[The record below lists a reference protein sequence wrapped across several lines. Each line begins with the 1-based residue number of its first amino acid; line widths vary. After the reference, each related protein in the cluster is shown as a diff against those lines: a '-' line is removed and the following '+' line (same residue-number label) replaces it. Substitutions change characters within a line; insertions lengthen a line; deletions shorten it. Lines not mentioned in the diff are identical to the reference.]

1 MAKNNTPQKAQQGFI
16 ALALAFI
23 LGAIRGAL
31 FAAAVAV
38 AVWGALAPP
47 AVPAATPIPA
57 VTAPVISP
65 APVAPCAVDEA
76 ILPRR
81 LAPTPRKTLPW
92 LVLRGYKCP
101 KGHKVAYGTGSLF
114 GLVVDLVAFKAA
126 RRKAKVDRRKAKV
139 KVKTAA
145 VQLVDIANEKLVAMN
160 RRRHNWWITAALAA
174 AALNVVFGLEDHGL
188 VGFGMAIGGLDIQ
201 PHSNFGRTIQAIKRR
216 GKWRPIASIEL
227 GGTQDSIKVIPGTAG
242 ADNIGLMAYC
252 EGLNIDQP
260 NAGDL
265 FVIQAN
271 GVNETVVQ
279 AVAAAFVKK
288 GWVPLTARL
297 MVRVKNADGKEAS
310 GAELV
315 RRLSAVMG
323 DTLNVRSYGSF
334 LTAPAL
340 RVYER
345 RDSLV
350 TEREGGEP
358 MEVLIFTGPAGQV
371 FEGLAGTEGGL
382 LCSEKAHEAIFATKK
397 PGQPR
402 VFINHPALVGS
413 KAVEA
418 MFKGNI
424 SPVAQRAFKQVDG
437 TFVFK
442 TRAHFSNDEAGK
454 AEWRKGYDFLFI
466 EEDTPKGAGAKELK
480 TKQLTLWPDMHKHMF
495 GWLLAEAQE
504 EPGNSL
510 VSYQVASLI
519 SAVPPEV
526 EGAIDASV
534 EKRIARTYAQATGDL
549 GQVGLPEDWVKWLAQ
564 FAPASNRASRQN
576 HLGMGLQASTGYI
589 HMNTLFGRGWIVTG
603 DEFGGLKGKKLAA
616 RKEALGFDHT
626 CGGKNPILDSN
637 QTWVGKLLRLSDIN
651 KLLAELVSGNLS
663 DKAKGIVEGFMPGLT
678 NDQRIERLRWVLSFA
693 PSLTRGSIL
702 MNADDVADLAGD
714 DDGDQL
720 WFMVGDENALA
731 IFREIK
737 RQAKGN
743 PDCSIENNKVAQR
756 PSAIGE
762 RPLADLLTAQGSDL
776 MAMVK
781 FIMAPNKGQGPVGFL
796 ANLGTVLNTFF
807 KKVPNAGGGLS
818 FENEWV
824 GKLQAV
830 LNLMQQTAIDT
841 QKREYI
847 PVDPVRWTLSQLD
860 RDVTGPRGLIPGY
873 DFPAMGHAFDK
884 SKVADPNSLTKAQ
897 YSAALT
903 VTSIPMVPH
912 HWSGTATSFLTA
924 TDTQYNLSAL
934 GSWLIWECVSLLAT
948 GKPANWGVE
957 MAPGA
962 EGGLRPWDVA
972 FTEDGPDIDSVFA
985 QYNCSAET
993 QATIKRL
1000 WVDKASKLY
1009 AWKSAPKHKA
1019 YSMAAPP
1026 ALEAN
1031 HRLALSHMA
1040 ELTKDAV
1047 EPEVDEAEMLA
1058 RLSKKFKMNLTAEVL
1073 SRWVKDVIEAFYVN
1087 AAINQGQ
1094 KADSERFQHSSERS
1108 GVESLRYLVDA
1119 VETAGDKNTRNKMG
1133 SLASLWLNTHS
1144 RIDQDER
1151 EKGLAELA
1159 MIFAWWQVKYGWQ
1172 WVVEESLVLLN
1183 ANHHKHKAGAKLV
1196 DTWTNLGVPADM
1208 VGKVVNYMGRYRNNQ
1223 RRKPSDE
1230 VMGILLDV
1238 LALNGVDMER
1248 KQARQ
1253 FFFTDDA
1260 LGALIKCKE
1269 NALLVKEA
1277 KDNREALGETI
1288 RTWQESRR
1296 DWNDEDLPIEIMREA
1311 FGAGKALWFEEVTD
1325 GLDDLAKQVLT
1336 PEQVKALPKGK
1347 SAERS
1352 KHLKAVKAKQM
1363 LDAIEAYKSLKSTVK
1378 TEEILDQLF
1387 NPGMNPLAELF
1398 TRKLKDACGPVLN
1411 VERAWLR
1418 ASEEDRHNGDWCLDL
1433 GEEISYKK
1441 RDPES
1446 GRMES
1451 KNRFLAFSRIEW
1463 SLPAGIEAEFTR
1475 TLLEG
1480 GVSFY
1485 KLSKLY
1491 TDSVK
1496 AWRYFDAVA
1505 HKALGKVETDL
1516 SLVYGLGHLIS
1527 EAVSITVAERRK
1539 ESKSRDALARYV
1551 RREYINQLEE
1561 DLKGMNKGPDADPYV
1576 QGLKDFLAEEKARL
1590 AAIET
1595 SPLFGLWGGGLRFPA
1610 TWGMT
1615 LRSFASELT
1624 TKKLNGRAMNAII
1637 TAGRKNP
1644 EWHEQPTVIDENGVK
1659 AADVTTALE
1668 PVWENVNRAVPWDKP
1683 KSRDGLNRRAAMR
1696 QAKQDLDDSVGL
1708 VPFELEGA
1716 KMSYEKWLE
1725 DIKAIIVDNDNDA
1738 CCLLPAALWFKGHIG
1753 RIGSLCGGKAADEM
1767 VIPMQKALM
1776 KTPARDIQ
1784 LHLLDLL
1791 NSEELPPQPNF
1802 QRLDRETVE
1811 AFFAVIEEITKR

>member
-1 MAKNNTPQKAQQGFI
+1 MRGGRGY
-16 ALALAFI
+16 LAL
-23 LGAIRGAL
+23 
-31 FAAAVAV
+31 
-38 AVWGALAPP
+38 PP
-47 AVPAATPIPA
+47 T
-57 VTAPVISP
+57 
-65 APVAPCAVDEA
+65 
-76 ILPRR
+76 
-81 LAPTPRKTLPW
+81 PTPRKTLPW

-101 KGHKVAYGTGSLF
+101 KGHKVAYGSSPF
-114 GLVVDLVAFKAA
+114 GLVVDLVAFKTARRKAKTA
-126 RRKAKVDRRKAKV
+126 RRKAKVRAKAFCQN
-139 KVKTAA
+139 AEN
-145 VQLVDIANEKLVAMN
+145 LVSLADEELVAMN
-160 RRRHNWWITAALAA
+160 RAEQEPPEQEPVGTSRRHNWWITAALAA
-174 AALNVVFGLEDHGL
+174 AALAALFGLEDHGL
-188 VGFGMAIGGLDIQ
+188 VGFGMAVGGLDIQ
-201 PHSNFGRTIQAIKRR
+201 PHSNFGRTIQAVKRR
-216 GKWRPIASIEL
+216 MKWRPITSIEL
-227 GGTQDSIKVIPGTAG
+227 GGSQDTIKVIPGTAG

-252 EGLNIDQP
+252 EGLGIDQP
-260 NAGDL
+260 KAGDL

-271 GVNETVVQ
+271 GVNESVVQ

-297 MVRVKNADGKEAS
+297 MVRVKNADGSEAS

-323 DTLNVRSYGSF
+323 HSLNVRSYGSF

-340 RVYER
+340 RVYESK
-345 RDSLV
+345 DELV

-371 FEGLAGTEGGL
+371 FDGLSGTEGGL
-382 LCSEKAHEAIFATKK
+382 LCSEKAHEAIFATKR

-402 VFINHPALVGS
+402 VFINHPAADS

-424 SPVAQRAFKQVDG
+424 SSVAQRAFRQADG

-442 TRAHFSNDEAGK
+442 ARAHFRNDDGGK
-454 AEWRKGYDFLFI
+454 AEWRKGHDFLLI
-466 EEDTPKGAGAKELK
+466 EEDTPKGAGANALK
-480 TKQLTLWPDMHKHMF
+480 TKSLTLWPDMHKHMF
-495 GWLLAEAQE
+495 GWILAEAQE

-510 VSYQVASLI
+510 VSYQVASLL
-519 SAVPPEV
+519 SAVPSEV
-526 EGAIDASV
+526 ENAINASV

-603 DEFGGLKGKKLAA
+603 DEFGGLRGKKLAA
-616 RKEALGFDHT
+616 RKAALDFDPT
-626 CGGKNPILDSN
+626 CGGKNPILDAN
-637 QTWVGKLLRLSDIN
+637 QTWVGKLLRLSDVN
-651 KLLAELVSGNLS
+651 KLLAELITGNLS
-663 DKAKGIVEGFMPGLT
+663 DKAKEIIEGFMPDLD

-702 MNADDVADLAGD
+702 MNSEDVADLAGD

-720 WFMVGDENALA
+720 WFMVGDEKALV
-731 IFREIK
+731 IFNEIK

-807 KKVPNAGGGLS
+807 KKVPNSGGGLS
-818 FENEWV
+818 FENAWV
-824 GKLQAV
+824 NKLQAV

-847 PVDPVRWTLSQLD
+847 PVDPVRWTLSELN
-860 RDVTGPRGLIPGY
+860 RAVTGPRGLIPGY

-897 YSAALT
+897 YSDALT
-903 VTSIPMVPH
+903 VTSIPTVPH

-948 GKPANWGVE
+948 KKPADWGVE

-962 EGGLRPWDVA
+962 QGGLEPWKVA
-972 FTEDGPDIDSVFA
+972 FTEDGPDMDSVFA
-985 QYNCSAET
+985 QYSCSAET

-1009 AWKSAPKHKA
+1009 AWKSAPKHKP

-1047 EPEVDEAEMLA
+1047 EPEVNEAEMLA
-1058 RLSKKFKMNLTAEVL
+1058 RLSKKFKVSLTAEVL

-1087 AAINQGQ
+1087 AAISQGQ

-1119 VETAGDKNTRNKMG
+1119 VEAAGDKNTRNKMG

-1144 RIDQDER
+1144 KLDQDDR
-1151 EKGLAELA
+1151 EKGLADLA
-1159 MIFAWWQVKYGWQ
+1159 MVFAWWQVKYGWQ

-1183 ANHHKHKAGAKLV
+1183 ANHPKVGQTLAV
-1196 DTWTNLGVPADM
+1196 TWTKLGVSAEM
-1208 VGKVVNYMGRYRNNQ
+1208 VNKVVNYIGRYRSNQ

-1311 FGAGKALWFEEVTD
+1311 FGKGKALWFEEVSD
-1325 GLDDLAKQVLT
+1325 GLNELAKQALSA
-1336 PEQVKALPKGK
+1336 EQVKALPKGK
-1347 SAERS
+1347 SPERS

-1363 LDAIEAYKSLKSTVK
+1363 LDAIEVYKLPTSTVK
-1378 TEEILDQLF
+1378 TEEMLDQLF
-1387 NPGMNPLAELF
+1387 DPGMNPLAELF

-1418 ASEEDRHNGDWCLDL
+1418 ATEEERDNRDWCLDL

-1441 RDPES
+1441 RDPET
-1446 GRMES
+1446 GRRES
-1451 KNRFLAFSRIEW
+1451 KKRFLAFSRIEW

-1505 HKALGKVETDL
+1505 HKALGSFETDL

-1527 EAVSITVAERRK
+1527 EAVSTTVRERRK
-1539 ESKSRDALARYV
+1539 ESSLKDALARYV
-1551 RREYINQLEE
+1551 RREYIAQLEE
-1561 DLKGMNKGPDADPYV
+1561 DLNAMNNGPDVDPYV
-1576 QGLKDFLAEEKARL
+1576 QGLKDFLAEEQARL

-1624 TKKLNGRAMNAII
+1624 VKKLNGRAMNAVI

-1644 EWHEQPTVIDENGVK
+1644 EWHEQPTVIDSDGVK

-1668 PVWENVNRAVPWDKP
+1668 PVWENVNRAVPWDRL
-1683 KSRDGLNRRAAMR
+1683 KSRHGLNRKAAMR
-1696 QAKQDLDDSVGL
+1696 QAKQELDDSVGL
-1708 VPFELEGA
+1708 VPFELDGA
-1716 KMSYEKWLE
+1716 KMSYEQWLE
-1725 DIKAIIVDNDNDA
+1725 DIKAIILDNDNDA
-1738 CCLLPAALWFKGHIG
+1738 RCLLPAALWFKGHIG

-1791 NSEELPPQPNF
+1791 NSEELPPQPKF
-1802 QRLDRETVE
+1802 GRLDRDTVE